1 MWHRKCSTAFAM
13 INKTSF
19 LLIAAANLVFVAL
32 MAKLMESLNRHAPVG
47 YEDDSGFHFGLKA

>member
-1 MWHRKCSTAFAM
+1 M